1 MTRKKYDS
9 YRHAMQS
16 GGDAR
21 ELARDE
27 VAQIVKDREFGLAP
41 EEVLRDVFTR
51 MITSAAG

>member
-1 MTRKKYDS
+1 
-9 YRHAMQS
+9 MQS